1 MVSKKDTQ
9 ENQEALSVEGEVE
22 GKSNCVYCTYQ
33 MSSPP
38 LNGIYGAYNT
48 CKALTIL
55 VRPPGAD
62 PVTGKGEAQTV

>member
-1 MVSKKDTQ
+1 MASKKDTQ
-9 ENQEALSVEGEVE
+9 ENQEALSVE

-62 PVTGKGEAQTV
+62 PVAGKGEAQTV